1 MKRKVKKYAGEDE
14 SLVKGSTNL
23 RTRSDAEFDEDN
35 KFGGYGRYM
44 PKTKSISIGRKSSDS
59 EDRPTTSG
67 VEDYESLGKRA
78 PAKSTMSGPIEYI
91 TDSSKENAYK
101 ETESDEPRRKI
112 TDYSTNKGTTTYLQK
127 EDAPSTVSKTKIK
140 KPVVKK
146 VDTPD
151 ESAAETARLKRQA
164 DSARKKALEESD
176 KPLESV
182 NPESYFPPLRGLS
195 ALAKGLA
202 SKKAIEEVGKR
213 AGSEISAFAKK
224 TGDSLSSFVRT
235 PKNVI
240 RQAEKDI
247 TPRAP
252 RLGNEPPKLGMKKGG
267 AVKKMAS
274 GGKTSSA
281 SSRGDG
287 IAQRG
292 KTRGRMR

>member
-1 MKRKVKKYAGEDE
+1 MKRKVKKYAGEE
-14 SLVKGSTNL
+14 GSLVKGTTNL
-23 RTRSDAEFDEDN
+23 RTRSDDEMAEDS

-44 PKTKSISIGRKSSDS
+44 PKSGSLTRGSKSTAS

-78 PAKSTMSGPIEYI
+78 PAKSTMDGSTEI
-91 TDSSKENAYK
+91 KEDTYK
-101 ETESDEPRRKI
+101 EPESEEPRRKI

-127 EDAPSTVSKTKIK
+127 EDAPSTVGKITPK
-140 KPVVKK
+140 K
-146 VDTPD
+146 
-151 ESAAETARLKRQA
+151 
-164 DSARKKALEESD
+164 KKAPKYEDTGAKIGNQSFMPSDKERRRQLEMSD

-182 NPESYFPPLRGLS
+182 NPEMYFPPLRGLN

-202 SKKAIEEVGKR
+202 GKKAVEEVAKR
-213 AGSEISAFAKK
+213 TGSE
-224 TGDSLSSFVRT
+224 LSTFVHT

-247 TPRAP
+247 TPRNP
-252 RLGNEPPKLGMKKGG
+252 QLGNERLKLGMKKGG
-267 AVKKMAS
+267 AVKNMAS

-281 SSRGDG
+281 SNRGDG

-292 KTRGRMR
+292 KTKGRIC